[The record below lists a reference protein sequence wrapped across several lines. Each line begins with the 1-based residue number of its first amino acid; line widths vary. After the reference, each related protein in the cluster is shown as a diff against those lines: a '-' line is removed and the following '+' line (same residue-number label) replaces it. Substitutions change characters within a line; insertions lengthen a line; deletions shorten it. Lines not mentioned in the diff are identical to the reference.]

1 MTKEI
6 NPTVT
11 SHNPTVV
18 QSKTLNLCIKNNPT
32 IANASI
38 TPSFLFPIPQATVK
52 TNASDKRPIANSSL
66 HHAGGNFQIINPTP
80 IQAKSAMIRLNMGL
94 FLLVIV
100 VIIAGF
106 SITLILLRQWLNQK
120 PAADPILTDWLKST
134 SSQLNNR
141 LDNATRVISDV
152 QKNLGEMSEVGRG
165 IKSLQEFLQ
174 SPKLRGGIGE
184 EVLKEM
190 IGQTFPKNAFH
201 LQYRFKTGGIVD
213 AVLKTDAGLLCIDS
227 KFPMENF
234 NRMVKG
240 EEGAKKDFIADVK
253 KHITDISKKYIL
265 PDEGTMDFALM
276 YIPSESVYYEVVNI
290 RELSVAA
297 RNSRVYPVSPN
308 TLYAHLQVLLQSF
321 QGKEL
326 ETKSRQ
332 VFQLLRAIQ
341 KDYSKVEENLGV
353 LGRHVTNSYNTMSS
367 VNQSFTTMG
376 QKLSKSDTLSL
387 EDGEKNG
394 EEG

>member
-1 MTKEI
+1 MT
-6 NPTVT
+6 
-11 SHNPTVV
+11 
-18 QSKTLNLCIKNNPT
+18 
-32 IANASI
+32 
-38 TPSFLFPIPQATVK
+38 
-52 TNASDKRPIANSSL
+52 NSSF
-66 HHAGGNFQIINPTP
+66 HHTGGSFQTTNPTP
-80 IQAKSAMIRLNMGL
+80 AQARSAMIRLNMGL
-94 FLLVIV
+94 FVLVIV

-120 PAADPILTDWLKST
+120 PTQDPILTDWLKST
-134 SSQLNNR
+134 SSQLNDR
-141 LDNATRVISDV
+141 LDNAARVISDV
-152 QKNLGEMSEVGRG
+152 HKSLGEMSEVGRG

-201 LQYRFKTGGIVD
+201 LQYRFKSGSIVD

-265 PDEGTMDFALM
+265 PDEGTLDFALM
-276 YIPSESVYYEVVNI
+276 YIPSEAVYYEVVNI
-290 RELSVAA
+290 LELTTITRHA
-297 RNSRVYPVSPN
+297 RVYPVSPN

-353 LGRHVTNSYNTMSS
+353 LGRHVTNSYNTMSN
-367 VNQSFTTMG
+367 VNQSFTLMG
-376 QKLSKSDTLSL
+376 QKLSSTKSLV
-387 EDGEKNG
+387 
-394 EEG
+394 